1 MKKQNTKL
9 IIKKWAVVVAQLAI
23 VVTSNNRGLRL
34 DSSHRQLLMNQYIM
48 LSICRKDESE
58 EEETRN
64 GPLKKLIK
72 KDSFQV
78 D

>member
-1 MKKQNTKL
+1 MGSSCGSVG
-9 IIKKWAVVVAQLAI
+9 IG
-23 VVTSNNRGLRL
+23 VTSNNRGLRL
-34 DSSHRQLLMNQYIM
+34 DSSHWQLLMNQYIM

-58 EEETRN
+58 EEETGN